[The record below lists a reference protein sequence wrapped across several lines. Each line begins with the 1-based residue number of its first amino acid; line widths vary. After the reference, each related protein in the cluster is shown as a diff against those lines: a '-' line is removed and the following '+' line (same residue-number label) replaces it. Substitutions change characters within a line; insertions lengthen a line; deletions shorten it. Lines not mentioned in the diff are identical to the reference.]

1 MERSIP
7 VAEDRCCVERS
18 ATGWDFAVFAS
29 GGRAL
34 ERPAPVLTTEEK
46 YGGVMKKTIKKLTLA
61 KETLRNLNEEQIADV
76 VGGVVSKRY
85 SDCGSCGIACTVI
98 DCGA

>member
-1 MERSIP
+1 
-7 VAEDRCCVERS
+7 
-18 ATGWDFAVFAS
+18 
-29 GGRAL
+29 
-34 ERPAPVLTTEEK
+34 
-46 YGGVMKKTIKKLTLA
+46 MKKTIKKLTLA